1 MLHVRPFRSRSILLT
16 PLLMLIVAATARA
29 QGSDGAAP
37 KSTMEGAYSEA
48 QASTG
53 GDVFRLNCTSCHNSS
68 ILTGKSFQLAWGGR
82 TAFDLYERMR
92 TTMPLDD
99 PGRLSPQE
107 YADIVAYLFKLNGYP
122 AGTAAL
128 PSDRE
133 RLKQLRID
141 AKSESAS
148 P

>member
-1 MLHVRPFRSRSILLT
+1 MQHVRPFRLCRLLLA
-16 PLLMLIVAATARA
+16 PVLMLLVAATVGA
-29 QGSDGAAP
+29 QGSDGAGP
-37 KSTMEGAYSEA
+37 KSTMQGAYSET

-53 GDVFRLNCTSCHNSS
+53 GDVFRLNCTSCHNAS
-68 ILTGKSFQLAWGGR
+68 ILTGQSFQLNWAGR

-107 YADIVAYLFKLNGYP
+107 YADIVAYLFKINGYP
-122 AGTAAL
+122 AGNAVL
-128 PSDRE
+128 PPDRE

>member
-1 MLHVRPFRSRSILLT
+1 MSLVT
-16 PLLMLIVAATARA
+16 ATVSA
-29 QGSDGAAP
+29 QGSDGAGP
-37 KSTMEGAYSEA
+37 KSTMQGAYSET

-68 ILTGKSFQLAWGGR
+68 ILTGKSFQLAWAGR

-107 YADIVAYLFKLNGYP
+107 YADIVAYLFKINGYP
-122 AGTAAL
+122 AGSAVL
-128 PSDRE
+128 PPDRE

-141 AKSESAS
+141 AKAEAAS